1 MRDQSSKNINILMS
15 HSKIEQKRITL
26 VAGLILIISAAIV
39 GTMVF
44 YIMKNHAEDLL
55 RTSLQASLQSHVTLA
70 QSEIRQSFE
79 KSATVA
85 TRPFL
90 ISQISDVNTKKDDE
104 DARTALRQGVES
116 FLITGLNAIALYDL
130 QGQKIVQA
138 GNFVTAPDL
147 DVPIHFAQ
155 NTQLIYKGKY
165 YLRATINIVD
175 DGRIIGKVVTENP
188 LPALTNMFESTLPRR
203 GATSDFALCAKAT
216 QNKMKCFPTTLYRH
230 TLTINFNSGAGA
242 PLPMSYALNGKT
254 GFVITRDY
262 RDQEVVAAYSPV
274 DSLGLGM
281 VLKMDSGELYAPVW
295 HQLRYLIPLM
305 ILMLSAALLALR
317 WLLAPL
323 INQLVRSEKET
334 REANERLKDS
344 ESHVR
349 LLLDNAD
356 EGIISIAADGTIELF
371 NPAAERIFQYPSADV
386 LGKNISMLMP
396 EPNAGEHTR
405 YIERYLK
412 GGDSHVIGTVREVDA
427 LRGNGDVFPIELRV
441 SEFSLHGQCKFIG
454 IMHDITE
461 RKAAE
466 AKIIH
471 LAHYDALT
479 DLPNRRLV
487 QDRIQNTI
495 ARVRRSQTPFA
506 VMFIDLNR
514 FKEIND
520 TLGHDAGD
528 QLLKVVA
535 QRLSASLRA
544 EDTVGR
550 QGGDEFIVLLANL
563 SAPHDSAFVAQK
575 IIDVLSEPI
584 EIHGQIVQPS
594 ASIGIA
600 VYPQDGDDVDSL
612 LKHSDQAMYLA
623 KDSGS
628 GVYRFYGQAPNA
640 QSHTE

>member
-1 MRDQSSKNINILMS
+1 MRGQRSKSISILMPR
-15 HSKIEQKRITL
+15 SKFEQKRISL
-26 VAGLILIISAAIV
+26 VAGFILVISAATV
-39 GTMVF
+39 GSMVF

-90 ISQISDVNTKKDDE
+90 IRQISDVNTKKE
-104 DARTALRQGVES
+104 DAAARAALRLGAQS
-116 FLITGLNAIALYDL
+116 FLMTGLNAIALYDQ
-130 QGQKIVQA
+130 QGQKITQA
-138 GNFVTAPDL
+138 GKFVANPNL
-147 DVPIHFAQ
+147 EVPIHFAE
-155 NTQLIYKGKY
+155 NTQLIYKGRY

-175 DGRIIGKVVTENP
+175 DGRIIGKVITENP
-188 LPALTNMFESTLPRR
+188 LPALTNMFVSTLHRR
-203 GATSDFALCAKAT
+203 GKTTDLALCATSAPN
-216 QNKMKCFPTTLYRH
+216 QMQCFPTTLYRQSM
-230 TLTINFNSGAGA
+230 TINYTSAAGT
-242 PLPMSYALNGKT
+242 PLPMSYALKGKT
-254 GFVITRDY
+254 GFVITHDY
-262 RDQEVVAAYSPV
+262 RDQEVVAAYAPV
-274 DSLGLGM
+274 DTLGLGM
-281 VLKMDSGELYAPVW
+281 VLKIDSVELYAPVW

-305 ILMLSAALLALR
+305 ILLLSAALLALR

-334 REANERLKDS
+334 RKANEQLKDS
-344 ESHVR
+344 ENHVR

-371 NPAAERIFQYPSADV
+371 NPAAEQIFKYQSADV
-386 LGKNISMLMP
+386 LGKNVSILMP
-396 EPNAGEHTR
+396 EPDASEHNR
-405 YIERYLK
+405 YMDHYLK
-412 GGDSHVIGTVREVDA
+412 SGEARVIGTVRTVDA
-427 LRGNGDVFPIELRV
+427 LRSDGEVFPIELRV
-441 SEFSLHGQCKFIG
+441 SEFSLHGVRKFIG

-495 ARVRRSQTPFA
+495 ARVRRTQTPFA

-563 SAPHDSAFVAQK
+563 SAPDDSAFVAQK
-575 IIDVLSEPI
+575 IINALSQPI
-584 EIHGQIVQPS
+584 EIHGQIILPS
-594 ASIGIA
+594 ASVGIA

-640 QSHTE
+640 QSDTE